1 MIIPNYLGRRVNM
14 AEKQSFIE
22 KVIMGNFTK
31 DDVDNEAIH
40 RNATFLM
47 KLATTNVSR
56 KDIAEELYEIC
67 DHVHAGCDDNCPV
80 YRLNGHS
87 APDTAKS
94 FEDNRGCD
102 CFKDGEAMLQFI
114 LEHSKGDKK
123 GAICPD
129 CKKDMLSV
137 TTCTRQTL
145 TQKGKKYQRNTTY
158 FDLNPRCHDCGIVNK
173 KGNVHHIGCDIE
185 RCPKCKGQLLSCGC
199 FKAKELL

>member
-1 MIIPNYLGRRVNM
+1 
-14 AEKQSFIE
+14 
-22 KVIMGNFTK
+22 MGNFTK

-114 LEHSKGDKK
+114 LEHSKGDEK

-129 CKKDMLSV
+129 CKKDMLHAM
-137 TTCTRQTL
+137 TCTRKIL
-145 TQKGKKYQRNTTY
+145 TVKGKVFKDYKRNTTY
-158 FDLNPRCHDCGIVNK
+158 FDLNLRCHDCGIVNK